1 MQMRNWLQCPSSL
14 THGNII
20 KRGIFSKKDP
30 GNLDKDGA
38 ILNHID
44 SFSRCYLEPRI
55 ASIPTAFD
63 DRQLVFYI
71 VHGEGVF
78 EAGDLKREVSE
89 GDSMIVPP
97 GLTHVL
103 TNEADAPLELL
114 TLEEIIPEGVEAP
127 RKDALVRNYREN
139 HLTQGHWTHLVHSIF
154 SRDDGL
160 VKLQSVLVVRIE
172 AMQTADTHGHGP
184 NMDEVWYMLEG
195 SGIHVVSR
203 DVYRQRPGDAVSVAP
218 SDPGHSLINDT
229 DKPLKIFYF
238 ARYERD

>member
-44 SFSRCYLEPRI
+44 SFSRCYLKPRI

-103 TNEADAPLELL
+103 IPVPDLKATN
-114 TLEEIIPEGVEAP
+114 
-127 RKDALVRNYREN
+127 
-139 HLTQGHWTHLVHSIF
+139 SF
-154 SRDDGL
+154 SRISDSGDL
-160 VKLQSVLVVRIE
+160 LRISSRLIQIWYDKRSRCPVRTSH
-172 AMQTADTHGHGP
+172 AG
-184 NMDEVWYMLEG
+184 
-195 SGIHVVSR
+195 
-203 DVYRQRPGDAVSVAP
+203 GDNS
-218 SDPGHSLINDT
+218 
-229 DKPLKIFYF
+229 
-238 ARYERD
+238 